1 MNTHRHSLGHEH
13 ELEPQHGLPEALPAD
28 ERILWQGSPV
38 RRRVAFD
45 VFHLR
50 AVAAYFVLILAL
62 RFALTQHDGASTAE
76 AFAATSWAAAIFGLA
91 LAILWALADLITRT
105 TVYTITDRRVVMR
118 IGIVLSLT
126 FNLPFSRIVAA
137 QARRRADGSGDLL
150 IELMPADKIAY
161 VHLWPHA
168 RAWYMRHPQPALRCL
183 AAVDEPARLLT
194 EAWLAQQRGAEVE
207 LGVSSTAPTR
217 PLGFDPAH
225 AA

>member
-1 MNTHRHSLGHEH
+1 MSTHRHSLGHEH

-28 ERILWQGSPV
+28 ESILWQGSPV

-45 VFHLR
+45 VFHMR
-50 AVAAYFVLILAL
+50 AVAAYFALILAF
-62 RFALTQHDGASTAE
+62 RFALIQHEGGSLAE

-91 LAILWALADLITRT
+91 LAILWVLADLITRT

-137 QARRRADGSGDLL
+137 QARRRSDGTGDLL

-161 VHLWPHA
+161 IHLWPHA
-168 RAWYMRHPQPALRCL
+168 RAWRVRHPQPALRCL

-194 EAWLAQQRGAEVE
+194 EAWLAQQQGTEVE
-207 LGVSSTAPTR
+207 VGRSSAAPSA